1 MASKIIKKL
10 QDGEPFKDVP
20 SFKSPIKT
28 SDNVKINAIKVFYYY
43 FRPYGQKDDHMIQ
56 LRPKL
61 DYKYSYINSLKPN
74 LIKFC

>member
-1 MASKIIKKL
+1 MPNCTYKK

-28 SDNVKINAIKVFYYY
+28 SDNVKTIAKNVFYYY
-43 FRPYGQKDDHMIQ
+43 FGPYGQMDDHMIQ

-74 LIKFC
+74 LIKIC